1 MNARLLCSMLALMAG
16 LSVGT
21 VRADEQLDRRLQSV
35 ATLIESSSAARQIE
49 SSGDAAARERRDS
62 ARLLHREAAAL
73 AQRGDG
79 AQAARVLDQA
89 TREMMTGARLARP
102 EQVAGEKARRDFDAR
117 LESTRALLAAQ
128 RRIAQEKG
136 APPQAEQGAAR
147 IETQLAEA
155 ERLAAGGRLDD
166 ARAVLE
172 RAYLSARVSI
182 ESMRRGDT
190 LVRSLT
196 FASKREEYDYELDR
210 NETHRM
216 LIQVIVADRR
226 ERGAA
231 DAMPLMQ
238 GHVERAAALRREA
251 EGQAREGRH
260 DAAVQT
266 LEASTGE
273 LLRAIRAGGLYVPG

>member
-1 MNARLLCSMLALMAG
+1 MNARLLWTILAVAAIG
-16 LSVGT
+16 CA
-21 VRADEQLDRRLQSV
+21 RADEQLDRRLQSV

-49 SSGDAAARERRDS
+49 TSGDAVARERRDS

-79 AQAARVLDQA
+79 AQAARMLDQA

-147 IETQLAEA
+147 IEQQLAEA
-155 ERLAAGGRLDD
+155 ERLAAGGRLDE

-216 LIQVIVADRR
+216 LIQVLLADRR

-231 DAMPLMQ
+231 DAAPLMQ
-238 GHVERAAALRREA
+238 GHVERAAVLRREA
-251 EGQAREGRH
+251 EGQARDGRH

-266 LEASTGE
+266 LEASTSE

>member
-1 MNARLLCSMLALMAG
+1 MNARLLWAITAVMAIG
-16 LSVGT
+16 SA
-21 VRADEQLDRRLQSV
+21 RADEQLDRRLQSV

-62 ARLLHREAAAL
+62 ARLLHREAVAL
-73 AQRGDG
+73 ARRGDG
-79 AQAARVLDQA
+79 PQAARVLDQA

-147 IETQLAEA
+147 IESQLGEA
-155 ERLAAGGRLDD
+155 EKLAAGGRLDD

-238 GHVERAAALRREA
+238 GHVERATALRREA